1 MKTIAK
7 ILPVFCLGSM
17 LCLAETFSGK
27 VVDAACKDQNATP
40 PAAQSTNPPS
50 AQTTNACEPTAST
63 SSFGIELS
71 DGKVLKLDGAGNTK
85 VADMLKNSS
94 NKSSLQ
100 ATVTGSLDGQTVKVD
115 TVDIK

>member
-17 LCLAETFSGK
+17 LCLADTFSGK
-27 VVDAACKDQNATP
+27 VVDSACKDQSANP

-50 AQTTNACEPTAST
+50 GQATNSCEPTASST
-63 SSFGIELS
+63 SFGIQLA
-71 DGKVLKLDGAGNTK
+71 DGKIVLLDGAGNTK
-85 VADMLKNSS
+85 VADMMKNSS

-115 TVDIK
+115 TIDIK

>member
-7 ILPVFCLGSM
+7 VLPILCLGSM

-27 VVDAACKDQNATP
+27 VIDAGCKDQGATA

-50 AQTTNACEPTAST
+50 APTTNACEPTAST
-63 SSFGIELS
+63 TSFGIELS

-85 VADMLKNSS
+85 VADLLKNSS